1 MKKFVNGEYLDLTD
15 SEIKEIED
23 AKERD
28 KAESFHKPLSTDE
41 VIDIILKAQ
50 VNKLDIPD
58 QTSVKMMG
66 YYPEFADIIGQTVEL
81 GFKFR
86 YNDELYKTIQE
97 SLTIQEH
104 YPPGTGTESLY
115 TKIDV
120 LHLGNKYDPVPYNG
134 NMALENGKY
143 YTQDGVMY
151 KCNRDTV
158 NPVYHNLSELVGL
171 YVEVC

>member
-1 MKKFVNGEYLDLTD
+1 MKKFVNGEYISLTD
-15 SEIKEIED
+15 SEIAEIED
-23 AKERD
+23 AKERE
-28 KAESFHKPLSTDE
+28 KAEAFHEPLSTDE
-41 VIDIILKAQ
+41 VIDIIMKLQ

-86 YNDELYKTIQE
+86 YNDELYKTIQA
-97 SLTIQEH
+97 SLTIQGH

-115 TKIDV
+115 TKIDI
-120 LHLGNKYDPVPYNG
+120 LHLGNKYDPIPYSG

-143 YTQDGVMY
+143 YIQYDIMQ
-151 KCNRDTV
+151 KCTRDTI
-158 NPVYHNLSELVGL
+158 NPVYNDLSELVGL

>member
-1 MKKFVNGEYLDLTD
+1 MKKFVNGEYINLTD
-15 SEIKEIED
+15 SEIAEIED

-28 KAESFHKPLSTDE
+28 KAESLHEPLSTDE
-41 VIDIILKAQ
+41 VIDIVLKAQ
-50 VNKLDIPD
+50 INKIDIPD

-86 YNDELYKTIQE
+86 YNDDLYKTIQA
-97 SLTIQEH
+97 SLTIQGH

-115 TKIDV
+115 TKIDI
-120 LHLGNKYDPVPYNG
+120 LHLGNKYDPIPYSG

-143 YTQDGVMY
+143 YTQYDIMY
-151 KCNRDTV
+151 KCTRDTI
-158 NPVYHNLSELVGL
+158 NPVYNDLSELVGL

>member
-1 MKKFVNGEYLDLTD
+1 MKKFVNGEYISLTD
-15 SEIKEIED
+15 SEIAEIED

-28 KAESFHKPLSTDE
+28 KAESLHEPLSTDE
-41 VIDIILKAQ
+41 VIDIVLKAQ
-50 VNKLDIPD
+50 INKIDIPD
-58 QTSVKMMG
+58 ETSVKMMG
-66 YYPEFADIIGQTVEL
+66 YYPDFADIIGQTVEL

-86 YNDELYKTIQE
+86 YNDELYKTIQA
-97 SLTIQEH
+97 SLTIQGH

-115 TKIDV
+115 TKIDI
-120 LHLGNKYDPVPYNG
+120 LHLGNKYDPIPYSG

-143 YTQDGVMY
+143 YTQDGVIY
-151 KCNRDTV
+151 KCTRDTV